1 MNAIAIQ
8 PSQVA
13 REGNAIIHK
22 YSVAGEIR
30 VFLLAEELIMTITR
44 REVRNKTLTK
54 SVSRDTT
61 VHPASKLL
69 IFWEIIEKLKQLKS
83 VGCFLI
89 STLHCCYM
97 LYLKVIVSS
106 TSKVS

>member
-1 MNAIAIQ
+1 MMNAIAIQ

-69 IFWEIIEKLKQLKS
+69 IFWEIIKECWLFFNKYIALL
-83 VGCFLI
+83 
-89 STLHCCYM
+89 